1 MKRVEPSIHPIVNV
15 NHHDYRI
22 AFLFQ
27 AIFTSLVVTMA
38 LMMIDMMTYLWEYY
52 HPHTK
57 CWYMKYIIYSICY
70 FLGTLFIIYVLLW
83 VFGYGICLMPPMFS
97 TSMPSSSLP
106 LSMKKL
112 T

>member
-1 MKRVEPSIHPIVNV
+1 MKRVEPSIHPIVTV

-38 LMMIDMMTYLWEYY
+38 LIMIDMMTYLWEYY

-97 TSMPSSSLP
+97 TSMPSSSLS